1 MKVALVHD
9 YLVQGMRGAERCLAA
24 FHDIWPE
31 APIYTL
37 AHDPEAMGEAC
48 REWDVRPSF
57 LQKIPGAIK
66 HLPKLL
72 PLMPR
77 AIESLPLGEYDLIVS
92 DSSAWPKS
100 VIFREDAIYVCYCH
114 SPARFLWHWSD
125 EYLETASGSRFAK
138 SIARRLLPRL
148 RAWDLR
154 TCGRPTHYLANSRTA
169 QGRIKKYWDIDS
181 QVIEAPV
188 DTQRLLPEDHDEDHF
203 LAVAA
208 LNPYKRVD
216 LAIEAFNELGL
227 PLVVVGDGPMREDL
241 AALAGPNIRMAGKV
255 SDEELQHLYGRCRA
269 LVMPQL
275 EDFGIA
281 PVEAMSTGRPVIAYG
296 AGGALETVIDGETGV
311 FFDEQ
316 TPAALIDA
324 TRRFEGMSFDKARCR
339 ERALEFDTEIFKTR
353 IRDFVEQA
361 TSGARE

>member
-1 MKVALVHD
+1 
-9 YLVQGMRGAERCLAA
+9 
-24 FHDIWPE
+24 
-31 APIYTL
+31 
-37 AHDPEAMGEAC
+37 
-48 REWDVRPSF
+48 
-57 LQKIPGAIK
+57 
-66 HLPKLL
+66 
-72 PLMPR
+72 
-77 AIESLPLGEYDLIVS
+77 
-92 DSSAWPKS
+92 
-100 VIFREDAIYVCYCH
+100 
-114 SPARFLWHWSD
+114 
-125 EYLETASGSRFAK
+125 
-138 SIARRLLPRL
+138 
-148 RAWDLR
+148 
-154 TCGRPTHYLANSRTA
+154 
-169 QGRIKKYWDIDS
+169 DIDS